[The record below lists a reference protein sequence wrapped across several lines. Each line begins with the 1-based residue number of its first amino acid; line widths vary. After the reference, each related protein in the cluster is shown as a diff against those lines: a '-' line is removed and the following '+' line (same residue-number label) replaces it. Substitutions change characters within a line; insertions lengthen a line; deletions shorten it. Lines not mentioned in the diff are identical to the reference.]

1 MPASATS
8 QAQLVEFVAA
18 TSSSRSEAEVVGAA
32 AELAATTI
40 DAEVALL
47 LDGEEVL
54 SSTGWAPGA
63 DVGPLVRALG
73 TCGSATVDLQDLGPV
88 TALAM
93 PVPSLGPG
101 GQLVVARLDDGFEPA
116 ERALVMGMARLLGV
130 SVDAARALEG
140 ERDARAEVEATAGER
155 LRLLAALREREM
167 LLTTLLE
174 VQRAI
179 SHRRPLE
186 EVLDLVARGT
196 SASLGDVPVALVLQS
211 GPAGDRLGVVAST
224 HPALTATTGDDL
236 VALAARAVTAPG
248 TSSERVGGEVRLAA
262 PVHLQG
268 RALGALLARVA
279 PADVEAAEG
288 LLAAFAAHASIA
300 LGDADTAAITRQ
312 AFYDQLTRLPNRA
325 LLLDRLERALARRDA
340 TGRSTALLFVD
351 LDRFKQVNDRYGHA
365 VGDRVLAE
373 CAARVEGCL
382 RADDTAARLG
392 GDEFAVLL
400 EDVTSEGHAVEVAER
415 LVHAVSAP
423 LRSLGIELGV
433 GASVGVAL
441 AADGAGDAHALL
453 GEADLA
459 MYRAKAEGG
468 GAVVV
473 FHPSMHAER
482 TDRLALEA
490 DLARAVDREELVLH
504 YQPVVDLR
512 DGRVLGAEALVRWQ
526 HPVRGLLGPDVFV
539 PVAEAT
545 GDIAAVGR
553 WVLREACRAA
563 VRWRVTAPSATVA
576 VNVSPRQVADPG
588 FVALVRDALRDA
600 RLPPEALVLE
610 ITESMLLPGGAPVL
624 QRLEELAHADVSV
637 AVDDFGT
644 GYSSLSSLRRLPVDE
659 LKVDRSFVRDM
670 GDREGLAVVRA
681 VLDLARALG
690 LRCVA
695 EGVEHAEEAALLA
708 RLGCERAQG
717 YYFSRPLPEGALLEM
732 LAERAAAPRP
742 APVPVPRQPRRRPA
756 RAERRDPAGAPRG

>member
-18 TSSSRSEAEVVGAA
+18 TSLSRSEAEVVGAA

-73 TCGSATVDLQDLGPV
+73 ACGSATVELEGLGPV

-93 PVPSLGPG
+93 PVPALGPG
-101 GQLVVARLDDGFEPA
+101 GHLVVARLDDGFEPA

-140 ERDARAEVEATAGER
+140 ERDARAQVEETAGER

-196 SASLGDVPVALVLQS
+196 SASLGGVPVALVLES

-224 HPALTATTGDDL
+224 HPGAAASAEDL
-236 VALAARAVTAPG
+236 VALAVRAVAEHG
-248 TSSERVGGEVRLAA
+248 TSSERVGAEVRLAA

-279 PADVEAAEG
+279 PADAGAAET
-288 LLAAFAAHASIA
+288 LLAAFAEHASLA

-312 AFYDQLTRLPNRA
+312 AFYDQLTRLPNRT
-325 LLLDRLERALARRDA
+325 LLLDRLERALARRDGSA
-340 TGRSTALLFVD
+340 RTTALLFVD

-382 RADDTAARLG
+382 RADDTPARLG

-400 EDVTSEGHAVEVAER
+400 EDVASERHAVDVAER
-415 LVHAVSAP
+415 LVQAVSAP

-441 AADGAGDAHALL
+441 AVDGEGDAHALL

-473 FHPSMHAER
+473 FHPGMHAER

-563 VRWRVTAPSATVA
+563 ARWRATAPSATVA
-576 VNVSPRQVADPG
+576 VNVSPRQVSDPG

-610 ITESMLLPGGAPVL
+610 ITESMLLPGEAPVL

-708 RLGCERAQG
+708 GLGCERAQG
-717 YYFSRPLPEGALLEM
+717 YHFSRPLPEAALREM
-732 LAERAAAPRP
+732 LAGRAARP
-742 APVPVPRQPRRRPA
+742 AAAAVPAPRQPRRRTSRSGRWESA
-756 RAERRDPAGAPRG
+756 AAPRA